1 MDAFEQAFEYTMG
14 FEGWSETTNDPDD
27 PGGLTKFGVSK
38 TNHPNVDVANLTL
51 DGAKAIYRKEYWDA
65 IKCSQFEDER
75 VAIKLFDIAV
85 NAGTRKAVLL
95 LQQALCDMGSVVD
108 VDGRIGPKT
117 LAAANGADPDV
128 LFIFLVA
135 LLETFYRSLGKPK
148 YLKGWLRRARTLPH
162 LEA

>member
-1 MDAFEQAFEYTMG
+1 MSAFDQAFEYSME

-38 TNHPNVDVANLTL
+38 ASHPNVDIANLTL
-51 DGAKAIYRKEYWDA
+51 DGAKAIYRKGYWDA
-65 IKCSQFEDER
+65 IKGDQFDDER

-85 NAGTRKAVLL
+85 NAGVRKASLL

-108 VDGRIGPKT
+108 VDGRLGPKT
-117 LAAANGADPDV
+117 LDAANDVDADV
-128 LFIFLVA
+128 LFVFLVA